1 MMTTTPT
8 INHYNNHGSDQV
20 SIDSDGKPKCRLGVG
35 FLQVEKSY
43 TDEVQHCKDIKDSF
57 GPEKLA

>member
-1 MMTTTPT
+1 MLM
-8 INHYNNHGSDQV
+8 ISNQV

-43 TDEVQHCKDIKDSF
+43 TE
-57 GPEKLA
+57 EKSVTLKRNRYIEEKSVTVKRETLH

>member
-1 MMTTTPT
+1 M
-8 INHYNNHGSDQV
+8 

-43 TDEVQHCKDIKDSF
+43 TDEVQNCEDIKDSF
-57 GPEKLA
+57 GPEKLAQIENFAVLKKLVLCSL